1 LVALA
6 LIVAGAIG
14 ATGCSSSD
22 EVIDSPS
29 LTVDVDPIA
38 YDYFG
43 SVEVARGSSLDTSI
57 QGVASSADVTVVESP
72 AGVTAT
78 VVDADDG
85 TTRLQLDIADDAQV
99 GTQAIIFDIEGEP
112 ESVTWTIEV
121 LAP

>member
-1 LVALA
+1 MALA
-6 LIVAGAIG
+6 LVVAGAIG

-38 YDYFG
+38 YGYFG
-43 SVEVARGSSLDTSI
+43 SVQLARGSSLDTGI
-57 QGVASSADVTVVESP
+57 EGVASSADLTVVESP

-99 GTQAIIFDIEGEP
+99 GTQAIVFDIEGEP